1 MSYTPTNWQTGDTIT
16 AEKLNNI
23 ETGIEALDT
32 GGGGS
37 GENII
42 FAKVNPTSLTA
53 GTCNYTPNELLDYI
67 MAGKKVMFTLFGWP
81 SCLVYIGGSTDKA
94 EVKADG
100 LAINPMDGSL
110 SLYSID
116 YTHWST
122 TGNTTLSIALTKYA
136 DRPT

>member
-23 ETGIEALDT
+23 ETGIETLDT
-32 GGGGS
+32 S
-37 GENII
+37 DGENII
-42 FAKVNPTSLTA
+42 FAKITPTSLTE
-53 GTCNYTPNELLDYI
+53 GTCNYTPEELLDYI
-67 MAGKKVMFTLFGWP
+67 GAGKKVMFTLFSWP
-81 SCLVYIGGSTDKA
+81 SCLAYRGSSVDMA
-94 EVKADG
+94 EVKAEG

-116 YTHWST
+116 YIHSLI
-122 TGNTTLSIALTKYA
+122 TGNTTLRITLTKYA

>member
-23 ETGIEALDT
+23 EIGIKTLDT
-32 GGGGS
+32 GGDS

-53 GTCNYTPNELLDYI
+53 GTCDYTPNELSNYI
-67 MAGKKVMFTLFGWP
+67 SAGKKVMFTLFGWP
-81 SCLVYIGGSTDKA
+81 SSLAYHGSSVDMA

-116 YTHWST
+116 YIHSAI
-122 TGNTTLSIALTKYA
+122 TGNTTLKITLTKYA